1 VLGVIHPFYEK
12 PVPETYRDYYSL
24 VTLSKIEIQKPE
36 CVFAWCNDWGR
47 MYNEVSMKVI
57 GKKS

>member
-1 VLGVIHPFYEK
+1 MKRL
-12 PVPETYRDYYSL
+12 RR
-24 VTLSKIEIQKPE
+24 E

-57 GKKS
+57 GKIS